1 MFRLEESMVPGMPPG
16 DPFER
21 MISMSS
27 ISSLSSSG
35 GSAYASMR
43 PQRPDPAQMSQDL
56 FKKIDADSS
65 GGIDAGELQSA
76 LDALS
81 KSGGTN
87 AQELLSKIDA
97 NGDGSIASDEFSQ
110 ALQSGMPPPPPGP
123 PPMSTGDF
131 LRSRSS
137 GDDADPLMALDAD
150 GNGGVSEAEFGLTA
164 SSDADLKSF
173 FQAVDGD
180 GDGSI
185 TAEES
190 GAFKEKMEAQFAS
203 AGGLQGAPGDL
214 ESRLLSAL
222 GSLAN
227 GLYSS
232 IAANAEGNAGASL
245 LAAA

>member
-1 MFRLEESMVPGMPPG
+1 
-16 DPFER
+16 
-21 MISMSS
+21 MSS
-27 ISSLSSSG
+27 ISSLSSYG
-35 GSAYASMR
+35 GSSMASMR
-43 PQRPDPAQMSQDL
+43 TQRPDPAQMSQDL
-56 FKKIDADSS
+56 FKKIDADGS

-76 LDALS
+76 LDSLS
-81 KSGGTN
+81 KSGGTSAS
-87 AQELLSKIDA
+87 AQDLLAKIDA

-137 GDDADPLMALDAD
+137 GDEADPLMALDAD
-150 GNGGVSEAEFGLTA
+150 GNGGVSEAEFGLTG
-164 SSDADLKSF
+164 SSDADLKAF

-185 TAEES
+185 TADEA

-203 AGGLQGAPGDL
+203 AGGVQGAPGDL
-214 ESRLLSAL
+214 ESKLLSAL